1 MSSKL
6 GNTNLPTDTD
16 LWGANIQRPLC
27 LSLNKKC
34 PIISREKFG
43 TLIEYNYIKVQQK
56 MTAILAEKYFAIT
69 TDSWTAIAQHNNI
82 TCTAHFIE
90 KKTWQLY
97 SLVLGIFKKN
107 GT

>member
-1 MSSKL
+1 
-6 GNTNLPTDTD
+6 
-16 LWGANIQRPLC
+16 
-27 LSLNKKC
+27 
-34 PIISREKFG
+34 
-43 TLIEYNYIKVQQK
+43 

>member
-1 MSSKL
+1 
-6 GNTNLPTDTD
+6 
-16 LWGANIQRPLC
+16 
-27 LSLNKKC
+27 
-34 PIISREKFG
+34 
-43 TLIEYNYIKVQQK
+43 

-107 GT
+107 GTSNAVDTVAYVESQLA